1 MAEHVETQKRMCS
14 WGHLRFLKTF
24 IGFPTWIIELFFNAT
39 HSMTWRMCVY
49 VGVLVENN
57 I

>member
-24 IGFPTWIIELFFNAT
+24 IGFPTWIIEHFFNAT

-57 I
+57 M